1 MISWVLTDWFGIGGG
16 GGRVWLEGCGMMG
29 IRVRGGV
36 WMEDEDLLLSFTWAG
51 AVGILLKDS
60 SEFVCLCL
68 NGLCIE
74 VI

>member
-1 MISWVLTDWFGIGGG
+1 MEGGG
-16 GGRVWLEGCGMMG
+16 GDRASVAGSVCEMMG

-36 WMEDEDLLLSFTWAG
+36 WMEDGDLVLSFTWAG

-60 SEFVCLCL
+60 SVFVCLCL